1 MATDVTI
8 SNEKTRGQK
17 RTQSALYAAVV
28 KPRKHSGT
36 MRIERRDV
44 QVSAI
49 DEGQKF
55 WKVIQSIPVGV
66 HMYRL
71 EADGDLVFVG
81 GNPAADRILGL
92 DHTRLLGKTI
102 EEAFP
107 PLADTE
113 VPERYRAAAAR
124 GESWKTDQIFYE
136 DDQIQ
141 GAFEVHAF
149 QSAPGTM
156 IATFTDITE
165 RKRMEA
171 ALQESEKRYRTIFE
185 QAGDAIFILDG
196 EGESPGR
203 IVDANRAAAAMHGYT
218 RAELLRMN
226 IADLDTP
233 DSARKVQKRVQA
245 ILEGKRLKT
254 ELYHIRKDGTIF
266 PVEVSAGLLE
276 LGNHRYI
283 LAFDRDVSERKRA
296 ERALKKSEEQIRR
309 FAYSVS
315 HDLKNPAVAL
325 YGLTQLLRKRC
336 SSALD
341 ERNREICE
349 QIVNSSERIAQ
360 LVETINLYISTR
372 ESPLRIE
379 PVKPK
384 ELLHIIRQ
392 EFYAQ
397 LSLRH
402 IRWIEPAE
410 IPEIRA
416 DTLSL
421 LRVFRNLVD
430 NALKY
435 AGDALSE
442 IRVGYESSDR
452 CHIFSVTDDGVGVG
466 EADSKKIFRLFKR
479 PAASRAIAGTGLGL
493 AIVKEIAEQHQGR
506 VWTAARDKG
515 GVTFFVSFSKGL

>member
-1 MATDVTI
+1 MSDKET
-8 SNEKTRGQK
+8 KRQK
-17 RTQSALYAAVV
+17 GRRSALYGAVA
-28 KPRKHSGT
+28 KPRKRAGK
-36 MRIERRDV
+36 MRIETRDIR
-44 QVSAI
+44 VSAI

-81 GNPAADRILGL
+81 ANPAADRILGL
-92 DHTRLLGKTI
+92 DHTRFLGKTI

-107 PLADTE
+107 PLAGTE
-113 VPERYRAAAAR
+113 VPERYRRVAAR

-149 QSAPGTM
+149 QSAPGTV

-165 RKRMEA
+165 RKRMEV

-196 EGESPGR
+196 EGENPGR
-203 IVDANRAAAAMHGYT
+203 IVDANEAAARMHGYS
-218 RAELLRMN
+218 RAELLKMN

-233 DSARKVQKRVQA
+233 DSARKVQERVGR
-245 ILEGKRLKT
+245 ILEGEPFKT
-254 ELYHIRKDGTIF
+254 ELYHIRKDGSIF
-266 PVEVSAGLLE
+266 PVEVSAGLQE

-283 LAFDRDVSERKRA
+283 VAFDRDISERKKA
-296 ERALKKSEEQIRR
+296 DKALKRSEEQIRR

-325 YGLTQLLRKRC
+325 NGLTQLLRKRC
-336 SSALD
+336 GAALD
-341 ERNREICE
+341 ERTQGICE
-349 QIVNSSERIAQ
+349 QIIQSSERIAQ
-360 LVETINLYISTR
+360 LVETINVYISSR
-372 ESPLRIE
+372 ESPLRVE
-379 PVKPK
+379 SVKPK
-384 ELLHIIRQ
+384 EILHIIRE
-392 EFYAQ
+392 EFCSQ

-402 IRWIEPAE
+402 IRWVEPAE
-410 IPEIRA
+410 MPEIRA

-435 AGDALSE
+435 AGDQLSE
-442 IRVGYESSDR
+442 IRIGYESSDR
-452 CHIFSVTDDGVGVG
+452 FHVFSVTDDGVGVG
-466 EADSKKIFRLFKR
+466 EAESKKIFRLFKR

-493 AIVKEIAEQHQGR
+493 AIVKEIAEHHKGQ
-506 VWTAARDKG
+506 VWTAAGEKRG
-515 GVTFFVSFSKGL
+515 ITFFVSFSKEL

>member
-1 MATDVTI
+1 MTI
-8 SNEKTRGQK
+8 SDEKTTRGD
-17 RTQSALYAAVV
+17 RGRNTLYGAVV
-28 KPRKHSGT
+28 RPRKRSGK
-36 MRIERRDV
+36 MRIETRAVR
-44 QVSAI
+44 VSAI

-55 WKVIQSIPVGV
+55 WKVIQAIPVGV

-81 GNPAADRILGL
+81 ANPAADRILGL
-92 DHTRLLGKTI
+92 DHTRFLGKTI

-107 PLADTE
+107 PLIETE
-113 VPERYRAAAAR
+113 VPARYRAAAAR

-136 DDQIQ
+136 DDKIQ

-165 RKRMEA
+165 RKQMEA

-203 IVDANRAAAAMHGYT
+203 IVDANQAAARMHGYS

-233 DSARKVQKRVQA
+233 GSARRVRERVGR
-245 ILEGKRLKT
+245 ILEGEPLQT
-254 ELYHIRKDGTIF
+254 EMYHIRKDGSIF

-283 LAFDRDVSERKRA
+283 VAFDRDISERKQA

-325 YGLTQLLRKRC
+325 LGLTQLLRRR
-336 SSALD
+336 SGSALD
-341 ERNREICE
+341 ERNQGICE

-360 LVETINLYISTR
+360 LVETINLYISAR
-372 ESPLRIE
+372 ESPLRVE
-379 PVKPK
+379 PIQTK
-384 ELLHIIRQ
+384 EILHIIRE
-392 EFYAQ
+392 EFYAR
-397 LSLRH
+397 LSLRQ

-416 DTLSL
+416 DTLSV

-435 AGDALSE
+435 GGDGLSE
-442 IRVGYESSDR
+442 IRVGYESTERS
-452 CHIFSVTDDGVGVG
+452 HVFSVTDDGIGVG
-466 EADSKKIFRLFKR
+466 AADSKKIFRLFKR

-493 AIVKEIAEQHQGR
+493 AIVKEIAEQHKGR
-506 VWTAARDKG
+506 VWTAAGKKRG
-515 GVTFFVSFSKGL
+515 ITFYVAFSKEL